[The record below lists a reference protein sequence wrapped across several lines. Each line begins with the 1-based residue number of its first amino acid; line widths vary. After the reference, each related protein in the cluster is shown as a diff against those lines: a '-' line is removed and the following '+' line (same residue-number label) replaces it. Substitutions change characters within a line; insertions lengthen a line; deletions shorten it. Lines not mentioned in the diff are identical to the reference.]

1 MAGLLAVETAARIA
15 GVRIL
20 IVGGTIFLG
29 RRIVDAALARGH
41 EVATFS
47 RGRHD
52 AGIHPNVV
60 ALKGDRNDDLSA
72 LRGRHW
78 DAVIDTCGYVP
89 SSVSRVI
96 DALDRG
102 SVAHYTFVS
111 SVSAYADYP
120 AAGCDESAPVAAM
133 TLEQLKE
140 AEATA
145 TGVRATARTYGAMYG
160 ALKALCEQAAEQ
172 GMPGKVL
179 NVRPGLIVGA
189 DDYTD
194 RFTYWVRRVAHG
206 GDVLAP
212 GRPERRVRVI
222 DARDLAEWLV
232 RMAEA
237 RTAGV
242 FNATGAEDG
251 LTFGDML
258 GVCRTVSGKGARF
271 TWVGEQYLLDNGVQP
286 WSELPLWIPGAH
298 NGIFEIRNDR
308 AIAAGL
314 TFRPIADTVRDTL
327 QWDRTRRQNE
337 PLKAGL
343 SRDREQALLKHAPHP
358 SH

>member
-1 MAGLLAVETAARIA
+1 VK
-15 GVRIL
+15 IL
-20 IVGGTIFLG
+20 IIGGTIFLG
-29 RRIVDAALARGH
+29 RRIVEAALARGH

-47 RGRHD
+47 RGRHG
-52 AGIHPNVV
+52 AGIHPDVT

-72 LRGRHW
+72 LGGRHW

-89 SSVSRVI
+89 GSVRRVM

-111 SVSAYADYP
+111 SVSVYADRP
-120 AAGCDESAPVAAM
+120 AAGCDEGAPVAAI
-133 TLEQLKE
+133 TPEQLKE
-140 AEATA
+140 AEAMA
-145 TGVRATARTYGAMYG
+145 TGERATARTYGAMYG
-160 ALKALCEQAAEQ
+160 ALKALCERAAEER
-172 GMPGKVL
+172 MPGKVL
-179 NVRPGLIVGA
+179 NVRPGLVVGA

-194 RFTYWVRRVAHG
+194 RFTYWVRRVGHG
-206 GDVLAP
+206 GEVLAP

-242 FNATGAEDG
+242 FNATGAEEV

-258 GVCRTVSGKGARF
+258 DVCRTVSGRDTRF
-271 TWVGEQYLLDNGVQP
+271 SWVGEKYLLDNGVQP
-286 WSELPLWIPGAH
+286 WSELPLWIADAH
-298 NGIFEIRNDR
+298 NGIFEIRNDK

-314 TFRPIADTVRDTL
+314 TFRPIGDTVQNTL
-327 QWDRTRRQNE
+327 QWDRTRPQDQ
-337 PLKAGL
+337 PLQAGL
-343 SRDREQALLKHAPHP
+343 SRDREQALLKNAPHP